1 MSYIDIYNE
10 HIYDLLAD
18 IDKRAK
24 PVALRIRDNVERG
37 VYAHGVTLKEVRS
50 LDDAFRTYE
59 KGLKQRRNAETSL
72 NLTSSRSHA
81 ILTLHIV
88 RVPIDQRT
96 DDVFADQDVDL
107 TPNASSLHLVDL
119 AGSERQSRTN
129 AHVSGLHFC

>member
-10 HIYDLLAD
+10 QIYDLLAD
-18 IDKRAK
+18 VDRRAK

-37 VYAHGVTLKEVRS
+37 VYANGVTIKEVRS
-50 LDDAFRTYE
+50 LDDAFRIYE

-81 ILTLHIV
+81 ILTLHVV
-88 RVPIDQRT
+88 RVPYDTRT
-96 DDVFADQDVDL
+96 DNVFDDQQIDL
-107 TPNASSLHLVDL
+107 TKNASSLHLVDL

-129 AHVSGLHFC
+129 AHVSYFGF